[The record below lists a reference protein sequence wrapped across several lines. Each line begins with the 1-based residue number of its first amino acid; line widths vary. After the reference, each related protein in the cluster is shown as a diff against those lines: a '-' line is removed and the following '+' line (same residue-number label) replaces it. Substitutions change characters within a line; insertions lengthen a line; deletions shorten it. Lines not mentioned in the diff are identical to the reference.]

1 MCMTMH
7 TIDAIPGKRNTYARW
22 IADEGGAR
30 PGDGNHFGQTFQM

>member
-1 MCMTMH
+1 MCMMTH

-30 PGDGNHFGQTFQM
+30 LTEPDLVDVELCT